1 MLTSLWAVLDFLKI
15 AVMETLSNRA
25 KWFQG
30 VFRELGDLFYCG
42 DPVQQ
47 FGMSFMSFV
56 SFVFPIP
63 P

>member
-1 MLTSLWAVLDFLKI
+1 MDFLKI
-15 AVMETLSNRA
+15 ASVMETLSNRA